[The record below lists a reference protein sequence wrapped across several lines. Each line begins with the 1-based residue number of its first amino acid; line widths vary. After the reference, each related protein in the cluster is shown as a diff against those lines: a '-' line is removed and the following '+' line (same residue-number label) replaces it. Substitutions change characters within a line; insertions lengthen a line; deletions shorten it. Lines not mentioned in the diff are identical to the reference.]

1 MSQRTPDQD
10 ENIPG
15 AIREEEHKTEG
26 HFLHRKGA
34 KPQAGLF
41 VQSKY
46 EMANADFD
54 DRDGSDEDE
63 EEKNGED
70 GEEEEKGPLIDDHSA
85 NVGCSIL
92 NSLFGMLLVVAMCM
106 PGTDSGIYI
115 LIVIFIGAA
124 MAVCSSVSFV
134 YFIFCF
140 WDTQPFQDQIEEHIE
155 QKKNSD
161 PAFAKKMKRGWIVQ
175 DRLYVDDM
183 MQYLTKL
190 AQYQVMQEGVEEGA
204 KNMALGGAAI
214 QSDGEDIIDDDDDR
228 ETGTR
233 NGEHSPRTETAGSGT
248 YASMSNAGSS
258 RADPAKTSGSDPDAG
273 IEMTK
278 IIVPSKPIET
288 PDMDAIDD
296 DSSERKSILKK
307 QDSEPKKH
315 RNVSFAGKGNLFENP
330 EEAEEIQKMADLQEI
345 REDEEYEAGEKAKTD
360 DGVDE
365 PSNEPEIDNDDQA
378 AEDQAPDNFYDI
390 LFSAAHLKVSFW
402 KFKEALKEKVPNG
415 FDLDGMDE
423 KELSDIISSRPTRKR
438 ILAEAS
444 KLATKIKTDEKGSDH
459 GDPTQSSANDSDSDD
474 VGFLGAPADDLS
486 DDEEVLQ

>member
-1 MSQRTPDQD
+1 
-10 ENIPG
+10 
-15 AIREEEHKTEG
+15 
-26 HFLHRKGA
+26 
-34 KPQAGLF
+34 
-41 VQSKY
+41 
-46 EMANADFD
+46 
-54 DRDGSDEDE
+54 
-63 EEKNGED
+63 
-70 GEEEEKGPLIDDHSA
+70 
-85 NVGCSIL
+85 
-92 NSLFGMLLVVAMCM
+92 
-106 PGTDSGIYI
+106 
-115 LIVIFIGAA
+115 
-124 MAVCSSVSFV
+124 
-134 YFIFCF
+134 
-140 WDTQPFQDQIEEHIE
+140 
-155 QKKNSD
+155 
-161 PAFAKKMKRGWIVQ
+161 
-175 DRLYVDDM
+175 

-190 AQYQVMQEGVEEGA
+190 VMQEGAEEGA
-204 KNMALGGAAI
+204 NNMALGGAAI

-233 NGEHSPRTETAGSGT
+233 NGENSPRTETAGSGT
-248 YASMSNAGSS
+248 YASISNAGSS

-296 DSSERKSILKK
+296 DSERKSILKK

-365 PSNEPEIDNDDQA
+365 PSNEPEIDNNDQA
-378 AEDQAPDNFYDI
+378 PEDQAPENFYDI

-444 KLATKIKTDEKGSDH
+444 KLATKIKTDEKLERDPTVSVFGSDH

-474 VGFLGAPADDLS
+474 VGFLGAP
-486 DDEEVLQ
+486 

>member
-15 AIREEEHKTEG
+15 AIREEDEAVG
-26 HFLHRKGA
+26 HALHRKGA

-54 DRDGSDEDE
+54 DNHGEYSDEDD
-63 EEKNGED
+63 EEKNSED

-92 NSLFGMLLVVAMCM
+92 NSLFGMILVVAMCL

-134 YFIFCF
+134 YFAFCF
-140 WDTQPFQDQIEEHIE
+140 WDSKSFQDQIEEVIE
-155 QKKNSD
+155 EKKNSD

-175 DRLYVDDM
+175 ERRYVEDM
-183 MQYLTKL
+183 VQYLTDFV
-190 AQYQVMQEGVEEGA
+190 QYKVMHEGLGEGA
-204 KNMALGGAAI
+204 KPDDMALGGAAF
-214 QSDGEDIIDDDDDR
+214 QSDGEDIIDDDER

-233 NGEHSPRTETAGSGT
+233 TGENSPRTETAGSGT
-248 YASMSNAGSS
+248 YASMLNAGSS
-258 RADPAKTSGSDPDAG
+258 RADPAKTSGSDPDTG

-278 IIVPSKPIET
+278 IIVLSKPIET
-288 PDMDAIDD
+288 PDLDALDD
-296 DSSERKSILKK
+296 SERKSILKK
-307 QDSEPKKH
+307 EDSEPKKH
-315 RNVSFAGKGNLFENP
+315 RNVSFAGKGHLFADP
-330 EEAEEIQKMADLQEI
+330 EEADEIRKMADLQEI
-345 REDEEYEAGEKAKTD
+345 REDEEYEAGEKVKTD
-360 DGVDE
+360 PRLPHVADE
-365 PSNEPEIDNDDQA
+365 PSNEPEIDNDN
-378 AEDQAPDNFYDI
+378 QAPDNFYEI

-402 KFKEALKEKVPNG
+402 KFKESLKAKVPNG

-444 KLATKIKTDEKGSDH
+444 KLATKIKTDEKGSDR

-486 DDEEVLQ
+486 DDEEVIQ